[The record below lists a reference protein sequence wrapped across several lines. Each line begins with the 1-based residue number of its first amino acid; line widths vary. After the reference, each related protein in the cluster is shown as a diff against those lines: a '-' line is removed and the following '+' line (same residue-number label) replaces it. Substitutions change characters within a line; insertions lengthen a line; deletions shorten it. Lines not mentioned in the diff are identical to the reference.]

1 MEIVFN
7 YNDADYNIDLR
18 RNVIFFGQ
26 NNTFKSSFINKLV
39 NELNGKGKSLLI
51 DGSKPNFDNLNIM
64 YINDDNDFANEFKFT
79 KSNNLRKII
88 YDEVIEN
95 INEEKI
101 INVTNE
107 IFDRIDNKVNKLLNK
122 KINNDDASLSFQIEI
137 PSVNSI
143 IDKFTNIYIDDILIN
158 SPDISKAM
166 KRKLLYQ
173 LYFADIKNNL
183 DTTNIIVI
191 NDFDAYLS
199 TNEIVEL
206 LNEIERLS
214 NDNCHFILSTS
225 SNIFEYISCDS
236 YSIYKVKN
244 KLISINIIDEAIKTY
259 IIKSNYKEDSNL
271 SYNEFY
277 LESEHLISSQ
287 EIIKYKNLIFNKYP
301 NLLGKILNCNN
312 LEMLLEKKSGCDYI
326 ICSEE
331 NLLLFKELYYFF
343 VD

>member
-1 MEIVFN
+1 MIMEIVFN

-214 NDNCHFILSTS
+214 NDNCHFI
-225 SNIFEYISCDS
+225 
-236 YSIYKVKN
+236 
-244 KLISINIIDEAIKTY
+244 
-259 IIKSNYKEDSNL
+259 
-271 SYNEFY
+271 
-277 LESEHLISSQ
+277 
-287 EIIKYKNLIFNKYP
+287 
-301 NLLGKILNCNN
+301 
-312 LEMLLEKKSGCDYI
+312 
-326 ICSEE
+326 
-331 NLLLFKELYYFF
+331 
-343 VD
+343 